1 MGSIYIRE
9 GSTNWWFRYRNA
21 DGKLKRRSSGT
32 TNETLALAEL
42 AKLEAETLEEKAA
55 KEGKQAKAVLSNAKI
70 DQSLEERVDRLE
82 NAVHHLIIEKDIQIQ
97 FLEAWARSSRSL
109 MSK

>member
-9 GSTNWWFRYRNA
+9 GSNNWWFRYRDA

-32 TNETLALAEL
+32 TIKALALAEL
-42 AKLEAETLEEKAA
+42 AKLEAEILQEKAA
-55 KEGKQAKAVLSNAKI
+55 KGDKQAKAVLSTAKT
-70 DQSLEERVDRLE
+70 DLTLEERVERLE
-82 NAVHHLIIEKDIQIQ
+82 EAVHRLITENNIQIQ
-97 FLEAWARSSRSL
+97 FLEAWARSSRAL